1 MKIITP
7 RFISALLLVSLFV
20 SGQSTR
26 PAYAAG
32 YVVNSLGDSVANDGV
47 CTLREAIQEAN
58 NGTDTDCAGTPSAG
72 DDTIVFSVSGTITL
86 GSILPSIVG
95 GQGNLTID
103 GGGIITISGGLAT
116 SLFYVPAP
124 ASLTLNGITLDS
136 AYSANS
142 SGGAIQASGT
152 LSLSNVTISHSQTSN
167 LYCGGAIWTSG
178 VASIVNSRFRNNTAG
193 QGGAICTGVF
203 GTARL
208 HITNSEFVLNRAVNS
223 NFAPGG
229 AIWMQSGELVFN
241 STDGSNPAGLMLN
254 NSAQFGGAIYLDQA
268 AVATLSGLWL
278 NGNSA
283 SSDGGAIYNK
293 AGILN
298 IARTTFS
305 TNSTPMSVI
314 GVGYGGAIA
323 NLGMMTLV
331 NSRLN
336 TNQGRF
342 GGAVFV
348 GGNLTSARATID
360 HVTFS
365 QNTAGQSGG
374 GLYTNVDTTVV
385 TVTDSVFN
393 LNTANG
399 VGGGIA
405 RFNARLTVLRSS
417 FTRNTGALG
426 GGGLFVSAGP
436 NGTEGG
442 YVEIHDATL
451 STNTASNGQGGGL
464 YNAALT
470 NLQGVTIKDNSSGIF
485 TFRPSG
491 SKVTRMNDT
500 VLQNPNGLNCD
511 GDGTLPTSAGGN
523 FSTDNSCGLTG
534 SGDRQGIG
542 LDPKLGALMQDPLGI
557 TYYHMPQT
565 GSPLINAAVPPCSPR
580 DQRGALRLDAC
591 DIGAAEY
598 GGLVPLLYLPLI
610 VR

>member
-1 MKIITP
+1 MKKLFLAAVLVLANHLPTKRIISFVTA
-7 RFISALLLVSLFV
+7 SVLFV
-20 SGQSTR
+20 ELFF
-26 PAYAAG
+26 AAQIAHAG
-32 YVVNSLGDSVANDGV
+32 GVVGD
-47 CTLREAIQEAN
+47 
-58 NGTDTDCAGTPSAG
+58 GTPSSCTQAALTAALAG
-72 DDTIVFSVSGTITL
+72 GGTVTFNCGGPKTILVTSVMTIAQDTVI
-86 GSILPSIVG
+86 
-95 GQGNLTID
+95 Q
-103 GGGIITISGGLAT
+103 GGGIITISGGSAT

-124 ASLTLNGITLDS
+124 ASLTLNDITLDS

-142 SGGAIQASGT
+142 DGGAIRASGT
-152 LSLSNVTISHSQTSN
+152 LSLNNVTISHSQTSN

-178 VASIVNSRFRNNTAG
+178 VTSIVNSRLSNNTAG
-193 QGGAICTGVF
+193 GGGAICTGAF

-208 HITNSEFVLNRAVNS
+208 QVTNSDFVSNRAVNP

-229 AIWMQSGELVFN
+229 AIWMQSGELVFTNTGGGN
-241 STDGSNPAGLMLN
+241 SAGLMLN
-254 NSAQFGGAIYLDQA
+254 NSAQYGGAIYVDQT

-283 SSDGGAIYNK
+283 SYDGGAIYNK
-293 AGILN
+293 AGTLN
-298 IARTTFS
+298 IANTTFS
-305 TNSTPMSVI
+305 TNSTPTNVS

-323 NLGMMTLV
+323 NLGTMTLV

-348 GGNLTSARATID
+348 GGSLTSASATID

-365 QNTAGQSGG
+365 QNTAGQTGG

-393 LNTANG
+393 LNNAAG
-399 VGGGIA
+399 GGGGIT
-405 RFNARLTVLRSS
+405 RFNAQLTVLRSS

-426 GGGLFVSAGP
+426 GGGLYVSAGP

-442 YVEIHDATL
+442 YVEIHDSTL
-451 STNTASNGQGGGL
+451 STNTATNGQGGGL

-485 TFRPSG
+485 TFRPGG

-511 GDGTLPTSAGGN
+511 GDGTLPASAGGN

-534 SGDRQGIG
+534 QGDQQGIG
-542 LDPKLGALMQDPLGI
+542 LDPKLGALIQDPFGI
-557 TYYHMPQT
+557 TYYHMPQSD
-565 GSPLINAAVPPCSPR
+565 SPLINAAVPPCSPR
-580 DQRGALRLDAC
+580 DQRGALRPDAC
-591 DIGAAEY
+591 DIGAIEY
-598 GGLVPLLYLPLI
+598 GGLVPLLYLPVV

>member
-1 MKIITP
+1 MKTKRSLITVLVLVNRLP
-7 RFISALLLVSLFV
+7 SKTNRVLSFVIVNVLLSLLF
-20 SGQSTR
+20 
-26 PAYAAG
+26 AAQVAHAG
-32 YVVNSLGDSVANDGV
+32 GVVGD
-47 CTLREAIQEAN
+47 
-58 NGTDTDCAGTPSAG
+58 GTPGSCTQAALTTALAG
-72 DDTIVFSVSGTITL
+72 GGTVTFNCGGPTTILVTSPMTITQDTVIQ
-86 GSILPSIVG
+86 GS
-95 GQGNLTID
+95 
-103 GGGIITISGGLAT
+103 GIITIAGGLAT
-116 SLFYVPAP
+116 RLFYVPAP
-124 ASLTLNGITLDS
+124 ASLTLNDITLDS
-136 AYSANS
+136 AYSADS
-142 SGGAIQASGT
+142 DGGAISASGR
-152 LSLSNVTISHSQTSN
+152 LSLNNVTISNSQTSN

-178 VASIVNSRFRNNTAG
+178 VTSIVNSRFRQNTAG
-193 QGGAICTGVF
+193 SGGAICTGTL

-208 HITNSEFVLNRAVNS
+208 QITNSDFVSNQAVNP

-229 AIWMQSGELVFN
+229 AIWMQSGELVFT
-241 STDGSNPAGLMLN
+241 STGGSNPAGLMLN
-254 NSAQFGGAIYLDQA
+254 NSAQYGGAIYLDQT

-283 SSDGGAIYNK
+283 SRDGGAIYNN
-293 AGILN
+293 AGTLN
-298 IARTTFS
+298 LANTTFS
-305 TNSTPMSVI
+305 TNSTATNI
-314 GVGYGGAIA
+314 LGVGYGGAIA
-323 NLGMMTLV
+323 NLGTMTLV

-336 TNQGRF
+336 TNHGRF

-348 GGNLTSARATID
+348 GGSLTRASATID

-365 QNTAGQSGG
+365 QNTADQSGG

-393 LNTANG
+393 LNTAAG

-405 RFNARLTVLRSS
+405 RFNARLTILRSS

-426 GGGLFVSAGP
+426 GGGLYVSAGP

-442 YVEIHDATL
+442 YVEIHDSTL
-451 STNTASNGQGGGL
+451 STNTANNGQGGGL

-485 TFRPSG
+485 TFRLSG

-511 GDGTLPTSAGGN
+511 GDGTLPFSAGGN
-523 FSTDNSCGLTG
+523 FATDNSCGLTG
-534 SGDRQGIG
+534 NGDQQGVG
-542 LDPKLGALMQDPLGI
+542 LDPKLGALTQDPFGI

-580 DQRGALRLDAC
+580 DQRGALRSDAC
-591 DIGAAEY
+591 DIGAVEY